1 MYSIVFYEHRN
12 TCEREKDM
20 TKTITLRL
28 NEERYLRFRQL
39 AEEDNR
45 PLSNFI
51 ETAVLRYIEDQ
62 GYVDEFEMTEIREN
76 IELNESLTRGIIDA
90 EAGKG
95 KFV

>member
-1 MYSIVFYEHRN
+1 
-12 TCEREKDM
+12 M

-28 NEERYLRFRQL
+28 NEERYLRFRHL

-62 GYVDEFEMTEIREN
+62 GYVDEFEMSEIREN
-76 IELNESLTRGIIDA
+76 EDLNASLIRGLKNA
-90 EAGKG
+90 ETGKG
-95 KFV
+95 KFA

>member
-1 MYSIVFYEHRN
+1 
-12 TCEREKDM
+12 M

-62 GYVDEFEMTEIREN
+62 GYVDEFEMTEIGEN
-76 IELNESLTRGIIDA
+76 ADLNESLERGLRDA

-95 KFV
+95 KFA

>member
-1 MYSIVFYEHRN
+1 
-12 TCEREKDM
+12 M

-39 AEEDNR
+39 AEEANR
-45 PLSNFI
+45 PLTNFI
-51 ETAVLRYIEDQ
+51 ETAFLRYIEDQ
-62 GYVDEFEMTEIREN
+62 GYVDEFEMSEIREN
-76 IELNESLTRGIIDA
+76 VDLNESLTRGIRDA

>member
-1 MYSIVFYEHRN
+1 
-12 TCEREKDM
+12 M

-51 ETAVLRYIEDQ
+51 ETAVLRYIENQ
-62 GYVDEFEMTEIREN
+62 GYVDEFEMSEIRTN
-76 IELNESLTRGIIDA
+76 KELNDSLLRGLKDA
-90 EAGKG
+90 ESGKG
-95 KFV
+95 KFA

>member
-1 MYSIVFYEHRN
+1 
-12 TCEREKDM
+12 M

-45 PLSNFI
+45 PISNFI

-62 GYVDEFEMTEIREN
+62 GYVDEFEMSEIRSNE
-76 IELNESLTRGIIDA
+76 ELSNSLLRGLKDA
-90 EAGKG
+90 ENGKG
-95 KFV
+95 KFA

>member
-1 MYSIVFYEHRN
+1 
-12 TCEREKDM
+12 M

-62 GYVDEFEMTEIREN
+62 GYVDEFEMSEIREN
-76 IELNESLTRGIIDA
+76 VDMNKSLTRGIRDA

>member
-1 MYSIVFYEHRN
+1 
-12 TCEREKDM
+12 M

-62 GYVDEFEMTEIREN
+62 GYVDEFEMSEIREN
-76 IELNESLTRGIIDA
+76 VDLNESLTRGIRDA

>member
-1 MYSIVFYEHRN
+1 MYSIVFYKQRN

-76 IELNESLTRGIIDA
+76 IELNESLTRGIRDA
-90 EAGKG
+90 ETGKG

>member
-1 MYSIVFYEHRN
+1 
-12 TCEREKDM
+12 M

-62 GYVDEFEMTEIREN
+62 GYADEFEMSEIRAN
-76 IELNESLTRGIIDA
+76 TELNDSLLRGLKDA
-90 EAGKG
+90 ETGKG
-95 KFV
+95 EFA

>member
-1 MYSIVFYEHRN
+1 MQK
-12 TCEREKDM
+12 EKDM

-28 NEERYLRFRQL
+28 NQERYLRFRQL

-62 GYVDEFEMTEIREN
+62 GYVDEFEMSEIREN
-76 IELNESLTRGIIDA
+76 EDLNDSLTQGLKDA
-90 EAGKG
+90 ETGKG
-95 KFV
+95 RFA

>member
-1 MYSIVFYEHRN
+1 MRK
-12 TCEREKDM
+12 EKDM

-62 GYVDEFEMTEIREN
+62 GYVDEFEMSEIREN
-76 IELNESLTRGIIDA
+76 VELNESLIRGMRDA
-90 EAGKG
+90 ETGKG

>member
-1 MYSIVFYEHRN
+1 MYSNVFYLHSIA
-12 TCEREKDM
+12 CEKEKDM

-28 NEERYLRFRQL
+28 NEERYFRFRQL

-62 GYVDEFEMTEIREN
+62 GYVDEYEMSEIREKV
-76 IELNESLTRGIIDA
+76 ELNESLIRGIRDA

>member
-1 MYSIVFYEHRN
+1 
-12 TCEREKDM
+12 M

-62 GYVDEFEMTEIREN
+62 GYVDEFEMTEIGEN
-76 IELNESLTRGIIDA
+76 ADLNESLKRGLRDA

-95 KFV
+95 KFA

>member
-1 MYSIVFYEHRN
+1 MYSNVFYKNRN
-12 TCEREKDM
+12 AFDKEKGM

-62 GYVDEFEMTEIREN
+62 GYVDEFEMSEIREN
-76 IELNESLTRGIIDA
+76 VDLNESLTRGIRDA